1 MSVLKK
7 IQFAGQAVVV
17 DAGAIIGAGAAECQK
32 SVHVTNGTRNRP
44 CFIAAR

>member
-7 IQFAGQAVVV
+7 IQFVGW
-17 DAGAIIGAGAAECQK
+17 AIIGAGAAECQK
-32 SVHVTNGTRNRP
+32 SVRVTHGTLNPP